1 MNSKVFV
8 SGALTGIADAETV
21 KSNYEHIGR
30 LCEQLGLEAY
40 IPHLYTD
47 PIANPDVPSRE
58 VYEVDSYHVRT
69 AGLVIA
75 YVGLPSLGVGQ
86 EIEIARQ
93 YGVPV
98 VLVYERTH
106 RVSRM
111 TRGSPGVVAEIP
123 YDSFDEVLSGIA
135 AILQHL
141 PSAQATAK
149 AEGIPSQKRASSL
162 VTACT

>member
-40 IPHLYTD
+40 IPHLHTD

-58 VYEVDSYHVRT
+58 VYEVDRYHVRT

-75 YVGLPSLGVGQ
+75 YVRPPL
-86 EIEIARQ
+86 ARC
-93 YGVPV
+93 GARDRDRPAIW
-98 VLVYERTH
+98 RP
-106 RVSRM
+106 R
-111 TRGSPGVVAEIP
+111 SPG
-123 YDSFDEVLSGIA
+123 L
-135 AILQHL
+135 
-141 PSAQATAK
+141 
-149 AEGIPSQKRASSL
+149 RARTSSL
-162 VTACT
+162 AYDPRKPRGGGRNSI

>member
-40 IPHLYTD
+40 IPHLHTD
-47 PIANPDVPSRE
+47 PMPTPMYLLEKYMRSDR
-58 VYEVDSYHVRT
+58 YHVRT

-98 VLVYERTH
+98 VLVYGAH
-106 RVSRM
+106 RVSRIDH
-111 TRGSPGVVAEIP
+111 GSPGVVAEIP
-123 YDSFDEVLSGIA
+123 YDSFDEALSGIA
-135 AILQHL
+135 TILQHL
-141 PSAQATAK
+141 PSGQATAK
-149 AEGIPSQKRASSL
+149 AEGIPSQKRTSSL